1 MLREIPG
8 LSNAS
13 PTIYVN
19 DLFEEYEKNGDF
31 ETVIDRAGKTWKPQL
46 KVLTRIW
53 QMMQLTHRR

>member
-19 DLFEEYEKNGDF
+19 DLFEEYKKMV
-31 ETVIDRAGKTWKPQL
+31 TLRQ
-46 KVLTRIW
+46 
-53 QMMQLTHRR
+53 